1 MITHSLIY
9 RSNERNSVL
18 LSNDDW
24 CWDIRELGKA
34 DVKNTTSTIGGL
46 GIINIMIRLQN
57 VGTGGQWC
65 FSQSL
70 YENRPGN
77 GTHTR
82 AINNFGTRMSICC
95 DRYYE
100 DVLLGLGN
108 PYIFGSLVSSVVSW
122 FIEKTM
128 YMYVPEHKSVF
139 AMLGMMLHI
148 TRNLIIR
155 VNPQHNLVRLSV
167 NSMMFSSEFISRFWY
182 KWLLQWKILI
192 LWWKSSKSQFFKTTN
207 IIEIDRMSFENELTK
222 VQNLTIH
229 FLELSIHGSCHVWT
243 LIFLAKSSNFNLM

>member
-1 MITHSLIY
+1 MW
-9 RSNERNSVL
+9 VP
-18 LSNDDW
+18 
-24 CWDIRELGKA
+24 
-34 DVKNTTSTIGGL
+34 
-46 GIINIMIRLQN
+46 
-57 VGTGGQWC
+57 VGSGV
-65 FSQSL
+65 FSQTL
-70 YENRPGN
+70 YENRTGN

-82 AINNFGTRMSICC
+82 SINNFGTRMGICC

-100 DVLLGLGN
+100 DLLGSGN

-167 NSMMFSSEFISRFWY
+167 NSMMFSWEFASRFWY
-182 KWLLQWKILI
+182 KWLLQWKN
-192 LWWKSSKSQFFKTTN
+192 TN
-207 IIEIDRMSFENELTK
+207 IMMEKFEISAFQNIKNYWNRPNELRERAHQSWELNDTLFGA
-222 VQNLTIH
+222 VHPRILLRLNVD
-229 FLELSIHGSCHVWT
+229 FLSKILK
-243 LIFLAKSSNFNLM
+243 FQSNVTFSLLDRF